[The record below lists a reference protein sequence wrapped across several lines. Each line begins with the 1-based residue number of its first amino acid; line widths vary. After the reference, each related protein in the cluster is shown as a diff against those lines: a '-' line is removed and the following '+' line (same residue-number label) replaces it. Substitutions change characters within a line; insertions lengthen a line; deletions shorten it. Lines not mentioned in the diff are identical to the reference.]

1 MTHNTRNL
9 HPLHPHKGTLL
20 PYVALVV
27 CNLLWAT
34 DYPLYHIL
42 LPHYL
47 PPVVL
52 LAAALSAT
60 TLFALIPAFGG
71 HVGRVEGKD
80 IPTLIVAG
88 LLLGVI
94 HKGALMMGLS
104 RTSPVDGSIIN
115 AVGPLVVLALSVVKG
130 VDRLTPTRI
139 IGLLVGLS
147 GAVAIILMG
156 NHSSRA
162 TSTIEG
168 DLLVVCAVLAT
179 AVYTVFL
186 KRMLTKYNVATVLLW
201 AYAIA
206 TIVVLPFGIARATTI
221 DFSAWDHRAT
231 ISLAIIL
238 CFLTYLPNALY
249 NYALRH
255 IEPFRTSIFSYLQP
269 IAAIALS
276 AAMHLDTITL
286 PTLLF
291 ALLVF
296 VGIGIVLWSYR
307 PSATR
312 QPQIRR
318 DLSRK

>member
-1 MTHNTRNL
+1 MAHNTPAPTFSN
-9 HPLHPHKGTLL
+9 PHKGTIM
-20 PYVALVV
+20 PYVALVA

-52 LAAALSAT
+52 LAAALLAT
-60 TLFALIPAFGG
+60 TLLALIPALGG
-71 HVGRVEGKD
+71 HIGRVERKD
-80 IPTLIVAG
+80 VPTLIFAG

-115 AVGPLVVLALSVVKG
+115 AVGPLVVLILSVIRG

-147 GAVAIILMG
+147 GAVAIILLG

-162 TSTIEG
+162 ASTIEG
-168 DLLVVCAVLAT
+168 DILVVCAVLAT
-179 AVYTVFL
+179 ATYTVFL
-186 KRMLTKYNVATVLLW
+186 RRMLTKYNVATVLLW

-206 TIVVLPFGIARATTI
+206 TIVTLPFGIARATTM
-221 DFSAWDHRAT
+221 DFSVWNHRAT
-231 ISLAIIL
+231 ISLVIIL

-269 IAAIALS
+269 IVAIVLS

-286 PTLLF
+286 PTIIF

-312 QPQIRR
+312 
-318 DLSRK
+318 

>member
-1 MTHNTRNL
+1 MSYYSIYNLAPMVHNSRNL
-9 HPLHPHKGTLL
+9 YTNNTHKGSFL
-20 PYVALVV
+20 PYVALVA

-52 LAAALSAT
+52 LAAALLAT
-60 TLFALIPAFGG
+60 TLLALIPALGG
-71 HVGRVEGKD
+71 HISKVEVRD
-80 IPTLIVAG
+80 IPALIVAG

-115 AVGPLVVLALSVVKG
+115 AVGPLVVLVLSVIRG

-162 TSTIEG
+162 ASTIEG
-168 DLLVVCAVLAT
+168 DILVVCAVMAT
-179 AVYTVFL
+179 AAYTVFV
-186 KRMLTKYNVATVLLW
+186 KRILAKYNVATVLLW

-206 TIVVLPFGIARATTI
+206 TIVTLPFGIARATTM
-221 DFSAWDHRAT
+221 DFSVWNHRAT
-231 ISLAIIL
+231 ISLVIIL

-269 IAAIALS
+269 IAAIVLS

-286 PTLLF
+286 PTIIF

-312 QPQIRR
+312 
-318 DLSRK
+318 